1 MVSLLGWMLFGRAFR
16 DDGQTGARF
25 ATRFFLVMA
34 LLETFVYVGVVYAV
48 YRLVAAGQG

>member
-16 DDGQTGARF
+16 DDDQVGARF

-34 LLETFVYVGVVYAV
+34 ILETLVYVVVVYAV
-48 YRLVAAGQG
+48 YRLVATGQG